1 VGELTLLSFQGTTL
15 PSYVRDALRDGR
27 ATGAIVFDR
36 NVSSPEQVK
45 ALTGGLQRAA
55 GGRALIATDQ
65 EGGEARTLPYAAPA
79 VAQSALPGPA
89 AAAASARRSARDLH
103 AAGVNVALAPVADV
117 GVPGGAL
124 SARAYPGDPA
134 AVADSVRA
142 GVEGYE
148 AAGVAATLKHFP
160 GLGAAPANTDDAPV
174 TLPTPRRRIEQR
186 DLPPFRAGIEAGA
199 PVVMVSHAL
208 YPELDPQR
216 IASQSRPVVAGLL
229 RDRLGFRGVA
239 VTDSIEADAVLQRS
253 SVGQAAVR
261 SVAAGVDLVLMTGP
275 GSFPRV
281 RRALLREARRSPA
294 FRRRV
299 EESAARVRA
308 LKERLRR

>member
-1 VGELTLLSFQGTTL
+1 
-15 PSYVRDALRDGR
+15 
-27 ATGAIVFDR
+27 VFDR
-36 NVSSPEQVK
+36 NVSSPEQVET
-45 ALTGGLQRAA
+45 LTGGLQRAA

-79 VAQSALPGPA
+79 VPGSALPGPR
-89 AAAASARRSARDLH
+89 AAAASARRSARDLR

-124 SARAYPGDPA
+124 AGRTYPGDA
-134 AVADSVRA
+134 GAVGESVRA
-142 GVEGYE
+142 GVGGY
-148 AAGVAATLKHFP
+148 APAGVAATLKHFP

-208 YPELDPQR
+208 YPALDRRR
-216 IASQSRPVVAGLL
+216 IASQSRAVVDGLL
-229 RDRLGFRGVA
+229 RRRLGFRGVA
-239 VTDSIEADAVLQRS
+239 VTDSLEADAVLQRS
-253 SVGQAAVR
+253 SVERAAVR

-275 GSFPRV
+275 GSFPRA
-281 RRALLREARRSPA
+281 RRALLHEARRSPE

-308 LKERLRR
+308 LKDRLARGRP